1 MENNLLP
8 RILVVEDELPMRT
21 VLRDCLERHGYR
33 VLLAADGASALD
45 KALREKPDLIVL
57 DVMMPRLDGFA
68 VCAEL
73 RRLGNP
79 APVLFLTAKGSVED
93 RVAGLDAGADDYLVK
108 PFSRE
113 ELLARVRALWRRA
126 HRQTQALT
134 TVAFGAVRIDFAA
147 QCAWRAGKPLEL
159 TPKEFAMLR
168 LLLERPGEVVSRDRF
183 LDVVWGYTAF
193 PTTRTV
199 DKHIVGLRQ
208 KLEDNPEQPRWIT
221 TVHGVGYRLELP
233 LEVTKR

>member
-1 MENNLLP
+1 MNPLP

-21 VLRDCLERHGYR
+21 VLRDCLERRGYR
-33 VLLAADGASALD
+33 VLLAADGLSALE
-45 KALREKPDLIVL
+45 KALQEKPDLIVL
-57 DVMMPRLDGFA
+57 DIMMPKLDGFA

-73 RRLGNP
+73 RRLGNT
-79 APVLFLTAKGSVED
+79 APVLFLTAKASVED
-93 RVAGLDAGADDYLVK
+93 RVTGLDAGADDYLVK

-126 HRQTQALT
+126 QRQTRTLT
-134 TVAFGAVRIDFAA
+134 TVAFGAVKLDFAG

-168 LLLERPGEVVSRDRF
+168 LLLERPGEVVSRDQF

-199 DKHIVGLRQ
+199 DKHIVGLRH

-233 LEVTKR
+233 AEVTEP

>member
-1 MENNLLP
+1 MNPLP

-21 VLRDCLERHGYR
+21 VLRDCLERRGYR
-33 VLLAADGASALD
+33 VLLAADGAIALD
-45 KALREKPDLIVL
+45 KALEEKPDIIVL
-57 DVMMPRLDGFA
+57 DVMMPKLDGFA

-79 APVLFLTAKGSVED
+79 APILLLTAKGSVED
-93 RVAGLDAGADDYLVK
+93 RVTGLDAGADDYLVK
-108 PFSRE
+108 PFSRD

-126 HRQTQALT
+126 QRQTRVLA

-147 QCAWRAGKPLEL
+147 QSAWRAGQPLEL

-168 LLLERPGEVVSRDRF
+168 LLLESPGQVVSRDRF
-183 LDVVWGYTAF
+183 LDVVWGCAAF

-208 KLEDNPEQPRWIT
+208 KLEDNPEQPCWIT

-233 LEVTKR
+233 PEVTEP

>member
-1 MENNLLP
+1 MNPLP

-21 VLRDCLERHGYR
+21 VLRDCLERRGYR
-33 VLLAADGASALD
+33 VLLAADGATALD
-45 KALREKPDLIVL
+45 KALQEKPDLIIL
-57 DVMMPRLDGFA
+57 DVMMPKLDGFA

-73 RRLGNP
+73 RRLGNL

-93 RVAGLDAGADDYLVK
+93 RVTGLDAGADDYLVK

-126 HRQTQALT
+126 QRQTRTLT
-134 TVAFGAVRIDFAA
+134 TVAFGAVKINFAG
-147 QCAWRAGKPLEL
+147 QRAWRAGKPLEL

-168 LLLERPGEVVSRDRF
+168 LLLESPGQVVSRDRF
-183 LDVVWGYTAF
+183 LDVVWGCTAF

-208 KLEDNPEQPRWIT
+208 KLEGNPEEPRWIT

-233 LEVTKR
+233 EEVTEP

>member
-1 MENNLLP
+1 MNPLP

-21 VLRDCLERHGYR
+21 VLRDCLERRGYR
-33 VLLAADGASALD
+33 VLLAADGLSALE
-45 KALREKPDLIVL
+45 KALQEKPDLIVL
-57 DVMMPRLDGFA
+57 DIMMPKLDGFA

-73 RRLGNP
+73 RRLGNT
-79 APVLFLTAKGSVED
+79 APVLFLTAKASVED
-93 RVAGLDAGADDYLVK
+93 RVTGLDAGADDYLVK

-126 HRQTQALT
+126 QRQTRTLT
-134 TVAFGAVRIDFAA
+134 TVAFGAVKIDFAG

>member
-1 MENNLLP
+1 MQNNLLP

-21 VLRDCLERHGYR
+21 VLRDCLERRGYR

-45 KALREKPDLIVL
+45 KALQEKPDLIVL
-57 DVMMPRLDGFA
+57 DVMMPKLDGFA

-73 RRLGNP
+73 RRMGNP
-79 APVLFLTAKGSVED
+79 APVLFLTAKGSVQD
-93 RVAGLDAGADDYLVK
+93 RVTGLDAGADDYLVK

-113 ELLARVRALWRRA
+113 ELLARLRALWRRA
-126 HRQTQALT
+126 QRQTQALT
-134 TVAFGAVRIDFAA
+134 TVAFGAVKIDFAG
-147 QCAWRAGKPLEL
+147 QCAWRVGEPLEL

-168 LLLERPGEVVSRDRF
+168 LLLESPGEVVSRDRF

-208 KLEDNPEQPRWIT
+208 KLEDNPEEPRWIT
-221 TVHGVGYRLELP
+221 TVHGVGYRFEMP
-233 LEVTKR
+233 PEVTER

>member
-1 MENNLLP
+1 MNPLP
-8 RILVVEDELPMRT
+8 RVLVVEDELPMRT

-45 KALREKPDLIVL
+45 KALEENPDLIVL
-57 DVMMPRLDGFA
+57 DIMMPKLDGLA

-73 RRLGNP
+73 RRLGRRT
-79 APVLFLTAKGSVED
+79 PVLFLTAKGSVGD
-93 RVAGLDAGADDYLVK
+93 RVIGLDAGADDYLVK

-113 ELLARVRALWRRA
+113 ELLARLRALWRRA
-126 HRQTQALT
+126 QRQTQALT
-134 TVAFGAVRIDFAA
+134 TVAFGAVKIDFAA
-147 QCAWRAGKPLEL
+147 QCAWRAGQPLEL

-168 LLLERPGEVVSRDRF
+168 LLFESPGEVVSRDRF
-183 LDVVWGYTAF
+183 LDVVWGYTSF

-199 DKHIVGLRQ
+199 DKHIVGLRH
-208 KLEDNPEQPRWIT
+208 KLEDDPEQPRWIT

-233 LEVTKR
+233 EDEVTKR